1 MIKTWNQRCEEHP
14 NHQSGMVS
22 HGMIQARMQ
31 EEIDALRAALS
42 QPEPAAPTVVE
53 PVAWIFMPNNELLWP
68 AEVEATNPIEI
79 DSYRPLFT
87 NPPRT
92 ALTVDQAI
100 YALSSALAESK
111 GWLRDYSDAVIRD
124 AIDRREA
131 RTALREAARQ
141 ALIALEIDAYG
152 EPPRHERNGAINALR
167 DALAGKAVTP

>member
-1 MIKTWNQRCEEHP
+1 
-14 NHQSGMVS
+14 
-22 HGMIQARMQ
+22 MIQARMQ